1 MSQPLIAAAVII
13 AAQSR
18 WALRMEAALHGG
30 LDTIFAETQ
39 IVAAEV
45 LMSPS
50 NPQVQI
56 TVADLE
62 GKLRSS

>member
-1 MSQPLIAAAVII
+1 
-13 AAQSR
+13 
-18 WALRMEAALHGG
+18 MEAALHGG

-45 LMSPS
+45 LMSPP

-62 GKLRSS
+62 GELRPS